1 MHDRH
6 SAARTTGYGTSGGTD
21 GGDGTGTGDP
31 GADAGTPD
39 ARPARRRGRAAAAA
53 GVSAALVL
61 TAVLTGC
68 DSSSDS
74 DDGTR
79 TKGAAVKKAPEFVWD
94 RSPGTIAAVGDS
106 ITRSF
111 NACSVLAD
119 CPESS
124 WSTGTDSRVRSLAL
138 RLIGDPA
145 TVSQRTWNY
154 AKTGAEMADIPAQMT
169 KAAARKPELVTVLVG
184 ANDACSD
191 SADLMTPVEDFR
203 ASFTGAL
210 KQLRTVSPRSQVYV
224 SSVPDLKRLWE
235 TGREDPVGRQIWK
248 LGICAS
254 MLKDSED
261 LGPEATARRARVQER
276 VVAYNTVLKDVCA
289 TDLRCR
295 YDGGAVFSY
304 AFEGDQL
311 SRWDWFHPSR
321 NGQSRLAEIAYRNIT
336 GAAAPK

>member
-1 MHDRH
+1 MRDRH
-6 SAARTTGYGTSGGTD
+6 SATYRTGDGTSGGTD
-21 GGDGTGTGDP
+21 GGDADRRRSAGSVP
-31 GADAGTPD
+31 GAPGRRTD
-39 ARPARRRGRAAAAA
+39 RRRGRAAAAA

-61 TAVLTGC
+61 TAALAGC
-68 DSSSDS
+68 DSSPDT

-79 TKGAAVKKAPEFVWD
+79 TKGAAAKKAPAFVWD
-94 RSPGTIAAVGDS
+94 RSPATIAAVGDS

-111 NACSVLAD
+111 NACSVLSD

-124 WSTGTDSRVRSLAL
+124 WATGTDSRVRSLAL
-138 RLIGDPA
+138 RLIGDAA

-154 AKTGAEMADIPAQMT
+154 AKTGAEMADLPAQMT
-169 KAAARKPELVTVLVG
+169 RAAARKPELVTVLAG

-191 SADLMTPVEDFR
+191 SADLMTPVADFR

-210 KQLRTVSPRSQVYV
+210 KELRRVSPKSQVYV

-235 TGREDPVGRQIWK
+235 TGRDDPIGRQIWK
-248 LGICAS
+248 LGICSS
-254 MLKDSED
+254 MLKDPED

-276 VVAYNTVLKDVCA
+276 VVAYNGVLKEVCA
-289 TDLRCR
+289 TDPRCR

-336 GAAAPK
+336 AAAAP

>member
-6 SAARTTGYGTSGGTD
+6 SATRTTGQRTIGGTD
-21 GGDGTGTGDP
+21 SGGGVRTGDP
-31 GADAGTPD
+31 GEDTGTPYG
-39 ARPARRRGRAAAAA
+39 RTGGRRRRSAAAA

-61 TAVLTGC
+61 TAALAGC
-68 DSSSDS
+68 DSSSES
-74 DDGTR
+74 DDGIK
-79 TKGAAVKKAPEFVWD
+79 TKGAAAKQAPAFVWD
-94 RSPGTIAAVGDS
+94 RSPGSIAAVGDS

-111 NACSVLAD
+111 NACSVLSD

-124 WSTGTDSRVRSLAL
+124 WSTGTDSKVRSLAL
-138 RLIGDPA
+138 RLIGDAA

-169 KAAARKPELVTVLVG
+169 QAAARKPELVTVLVG

-191 SADLMTPVEDFR
+191 SADLMTPVEEYR

-210 KQLRTVSPRSQVYV
+210 KQLRKVSPKSQVYV
-224 SSVPDLKRLWE
+224 SSVPDLKRLWQ
-235 TGREDPVGRQIWK
+235 TGRTDPIGRQIWK
-248 LGICAS
+248 LGFCKS
-254 MLKDSED
+254 MLKDAED

-276 VVAYNTVLKDVCA
+276 VVAYNKVLKEVCA

-336 GAAAPK
+336 AASVPK